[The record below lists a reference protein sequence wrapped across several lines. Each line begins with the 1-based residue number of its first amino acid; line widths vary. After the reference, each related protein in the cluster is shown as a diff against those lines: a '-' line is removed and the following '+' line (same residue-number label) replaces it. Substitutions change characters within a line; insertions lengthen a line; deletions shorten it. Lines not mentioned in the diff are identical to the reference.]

1 MSTFSDSD
9 LDAVYTDFCKTMTLM
24 GEANSQ
30 QFLARFALLAITH
43 IGNREVISDLIAAAA
58 DDFATTKA

>member
-1 MSTFSDSD
+1 MSTFSDND

-43 IGNREVISDLIAAAA
+43 IGNREVIGDLIKAAA
-58 DDFATTKA
+58 DDFTTTKA

>member
-9 LDAVYTDFCKTMTLM
+9 LDAVYTDFCETMTLM

-30 QFLARFALLAITH
+30 QFLARFALLASPT
-43 IGNREVISDLIAAAA
+43 LAIA
-58 DDFATTKA
+58 T